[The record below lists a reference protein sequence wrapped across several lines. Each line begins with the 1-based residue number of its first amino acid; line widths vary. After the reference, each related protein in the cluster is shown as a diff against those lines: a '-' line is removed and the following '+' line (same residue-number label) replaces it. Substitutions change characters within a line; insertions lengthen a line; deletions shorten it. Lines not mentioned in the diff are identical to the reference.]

1 MVFKPLHGYF
11 TQHWLCFS
19 PRQFELLFCVPDDQD
34 PAITLVQ
41 RLQEKYP
48 NVDTQLFIG
57 KSHSVTAC
65 EVENST
71 DRDSICIT
79 KWFTQCSW
87 YDFVGEKF
95 QLIFGRGIERIIKG
109 TF

>member
-1 MVFKPLHGYF
+1 MIIFFPG
-11 TQHWLCFS
+11 
-19 PRQFELLFCVPDDQD
+19 QFELLFCVPDDQD

-65 EVENST
+65 VVEKNT
-71 DRDSICIT
+71 QTLLHHPMVHILHLI
-79 KWFTQCSW
+79 WFC
-87 YDFVGEKF
+87 GGKF
-95 QLIFGRGIERIIKG
+95 
-109 TF
+109 

>member
-1 MVFKPLHGYF
+1 MILFF
-11 TQHWLCFS
+11 

-57 KSHSVTAC
+57 KSLVWLHV
-65 EVENST
+65 
-71 DRDSICIT
+71 
-79 KWFTQCSW
+79 
-87 YDFVGEKF
+87 
-95 QLIFGRGIERIIKG
+95 
-109 TF
+109 

>member
-65 EVENST
+65 EVE
-71 DRDSICIT
+71 RV
-79 KWFTQCSW
+79 Q
-87 YDFVGEKF
+87 
-95 QLIFGRGIERIIKG
+95 IETLYASPNGSHNAADMILLGKS
-109 TF
+109 FN